1 MNMKYDKQIQEA
13 QEDWEL
19 GKVKTIKL
27 IQELK
32 SRGYKVLNDYE
43 YDEASGLMYSE
54 YYENWRDPEANKLVE
69 ASEVYKRMSGGW

>member
-1 MNMKYDKQIQEA
+1 MKYDKQIKEA

-32 SRGYKVLNDYE
+32 FRGYKVLNDYE
-43 YDEASGLMYSE
+43 YDEETGLS
-54 YYENWRDPEANKLVE
+54 
-69 ASEVYKRMSGGW
+69 